1 MVFVSSKGNQKSLSM
16 TFPVAL
22 STPTAALMWMYDKSE
37 SFTISFLYSFGSSN
51 VLFSSSSVSFS
62 LLCFSF
68 CAALRSTSAGNTKF
82 TLLPSSS
89 SSSSSLFR
97 PLLLLLLLNLDLPPV
112 VVNIFSGT
120 LLIPSAF
127 ALNVMLVTI
136 PRPRITSIGSL
147 FPVANMTLISGFPMR
162 FESDR
167 GVINSSVSFLST
179 SEPPFFGVIGSA
191 ITSNSSSSCFS
202 SSSSFSFV
210 VPSFVIVDDE
220 AFVLALLILNAL
232 NASTSFLVVP
242 LLLFTLKPCT
252 RSVGSLLAELVFE
265 LLGERMRSIC
275 VALYSSVV
283 VILFFDLSLS
293 FFPVFS
299 LSLSILF
306 ARTHTLPFAAPRA
319 NFLSL

>member
-1 MVFVSSKGNQKSLSM
+1 M
-16 TFPVAL
+16 
-22 STPTAALMWMYDKSE
+22 
-37 SFTISFLYSFGSSN
+37 
-51 VLFSSSSVSFS
+51 
-62 LLCFSF
+62 
-68 CAALRSTSAGNTKF
+68 
-82 TLLPSSS
+82 
-89 SSSSSLFR
+89 
-97 PLLLLLLLNLDLPPV
+97 

-283 VILFFDLSLS
+283 VILFFDLSLL
-293 FFPVFS
+293 FPRFFS
-299 LSLSILF
+299 LSLYPFRAYAHAPLRCS
-306 ARTHTLPFAAPRA
+306 ARE
-319 NFLSL
+319 LSLALKSLFSCAQIYARRLFTTTRRLSYSRRLAFSRAAVRAR